1 MNSKLEKIEKN
12 IATLEIEVSEEQF
25 EKGIQKAYK
34 KNAGKFNIPGFRKG
48 KAPRAIIER
57 HYGEGIFYEDAIN
70 EVCPDAYQEAVKEH
84 NLQPVDR
91 PEVDIVQLEKGKPF
105 IFKAVVTVKP
115 EVILGDYK
123 GIQVEKKEYPIT
135 DEDVDKELESMRSAS
150 ARMVTVEGRPA
161 QKDDMVIIDY
171 KGFIGEEQ
179 FEGGTAENQTLVL
192 GSGHFIEGFEDQLI
206 GAKTGDSVEVKV
218 TFPED
223 YQAERLAGK
232 EAVFQVQVKEIKEK
246 ELPDLDDEFAKDVS
260 EFDSLGELKKDLR
273 VKLSERAAHR
283 AKHETEDEVIKK
295 VTELSVIDI
304 PDIMIEKQIDAM
316 VRDFGIQL
324 MYQGLKLEDYL
335 AHYKK
340 SMEEFRDGLKEEAIE
355 RVRTQLTLEKI
366 SEAEGISDTQEE
378 LDKEIEE
385 MAKRY
390 KQQDVEK
397 FKKSLGE
404 DELNYIKESIIVRK
418 TIDFLVES
426 LAVK

>member
-12 IATLEIEVSEEQF
+12 TATLEIEVSEEQF

-70 EVCPDAYQEAVKEH
+70 EICPDAYQAAVKEH

-115 EVILGDYK
+115 EVTLGDYK

-135 DEDVDKELESMRSAS
+135 DEDVDKELESMRNAS

-260 EFDSLGELKKDLR
+260 EFDSLEELKKDLR
-273 VKLSERAAHR
+273 VKLEERAAHR

-304 PDIMIEKQIDAM
+304 PDIMIEKQIDSM

-335 AHYKK
+335 AYYKK

-366 SEAEGISDTQEE
+366 SQVEGISDTQEE